1 MEVLVY
7 GSLST
12 AMKYILGLSN
22 FIQDGNLTIP
32 SLVITGTIR
41 LPSTVTEV
49 DVTAASNPNPR
60 FQTQSS

>member
-1 MEVLVY
+1 VEVLVY
-7 GSLST
+7 GSLSK

-41 LPSTVTEV
+41 LPSTVAEV
-49 DVTAASNPNPR
+49 DVTAALNPNPR